1 MDSQAEFP
9 FVSGQLTR
17 LLTDIGVAA
26 KIVNHQVN
34 RAGLAGILGQS
45 GSQNTHNEDQQK
57 LDVFA
62 DKTFMRILVNQKV
75 VMFNFIIMKKQIKF
89 VQQNT
94 LIFVLK

>member
-1 MDSQAEFP
+1 MDTQTQFP

-34 RAGLAGILGQS
+34 RAGLAGILGAS
-45 GSQNTHNEDQQK
+45 GLHNTHVEDQQK

-62 DKTFMRILVNQKV
+62 DRTFMRILMAGKSVAG
-75 VMFNFIIMKKQIKF
+75 ICSE
-89 VQQNT
+89 
-94 LIFVLK
+94 